1 MGMKLKTIVA
11 SLIGLG
17 LSGSVLAAQAMM
29 DTSYQLDVMRDQ
41 VNKVDMVLN
50 QNQPGGFDQPCG
62 WTCRINVSGWM
73 NTDVYL
79 GNRPPQFWI
88 INPNFNPQLPL
99 NIASTLA
106 SRNPLVLPAT
116 GRVSDLLLNNANLFI
131 DARVNSWVTA
141 VMSMV
146 YTSMTPAAGSTN
158 GTYAISNSLITY
170 QPLSTT
176 AIDTAYATISN
187 FKVSPLYFRVGK
199 EYVPFGQYDPYGFV
213 VAENPTQLMTQI
225 NAPVAQLG
233 FIMANGLYG
242 SLYTFAGNPKLSDGG
257 TVHRIQNGGID
268 LGYQFNH
275 SNSKFNVDAGY
286 IANIADSN
294 FLTSYYF
301 NSFLEGTMTPGLP
314 VQKMPAWDVNAEVTV
329 GPFDANGHYVGLT
342 RKLASPLFMSGDSS
356 RGFRIITNPPR
367 YTGTSSPS
375 LWGLEAGLT
384 FPVMAHQSRVAIGY
398 QGTTHL
404 ATLLPKQRY
413 YIDYMVNFAKWFD
426 LGVAVFQ
433 DRDYSLGES
442 TIFRNTRLSTSVL
455 PLGSAVSIGGTGN
468 KSTVGQL
475 RASIKFA

>member
-1 MGMKLKTIVA
+1 
-11 SLIGLG
+11 
-17 LSGSVLAAQAMM
+17 
-29 DTSYQLDVMRDQ
+29 MRDQ

-73 NTDVYL
+73 NTDAYL
-79 GNRPPQFWI
+79 GNQPPQFWV
-88 INPNFNPQLPL
+88 INPNFNTQAPL
-99 NIASTLA
+99 NINVPSAPL
-106 SRNPLVLPAT
+106 NPLMVPTT
-116 GRVSDLLLNNANLFI
+116 GRVSNLLLNNANLFI
-131 DARVNSWVTA
+131 DARVNNWVTA
-141 VMSMV
+141 AMSMV
-146 YTSMTPAAGSTN
+146 YTSMTAAMGTTN
-158 GTYAISNSLITY
+158 GTYAISDSLIIY
-170 QPLSTT
+170 QPLSAT

-213 VAENPTQLMTQI
+213 VAENPTQLITQI

-233 FIMANGLYG
+233 FVMPNGLYG
-242 SLYTFAGNPKLSDGG
+242 SLYTFAGNPKISDSG

-268 LGYQFNH
+268 LGYQFNR

-301 NSFLEGTMTPGLP
+301 NYFLEGTMTPGLP
-314 VQKMPAWDVNAEVTV
+314 VQKMPAWDVNAEVTI

-342 RKLASPLFMSGDSS
+342 RSLASPIFMSGNSS
-356 RGFRIITNPPR
+356 PGFQVIINKPK
-367 YTGTSSPS
+367 YLGSSPS

-384 FPVMAHQSRVAIGY
+384 FPVMAHQSRLALGY

-404 ATLLPKQRY
+404 ATMLPRQRY
-413 YIDYMVNFAKWFD
+413 YVDYMVNFAKWFD

-442 TIFRNTRLSTSVL
+442 VFRNVVAATSVL
-455 PLGSAVSIGGTGN
+455 PLNSAVSIGGTGN